1 MTRPSA
7 AQSFLR
13 RPDLGIVE
21 STDGRWET
29 ASARPRVG
37 EEHTGSVTAAQNKR
51 IATVSSRS
59 SRLVP
64 CCSCFA
70 EEWLR
75 KSAGPC
81 LRVAVLFVCA
91 GEERSMAKN
100 SSCLSSAL
108 DKSKAKISLEWA
120 HLLWGM
126 THFYKAIAALRKVRP
141 QWRCRHE
148 VHLSNKSVPENGS
161 RLTSLPRDP

>member
-1 MTRPSA
+1 MRLTCLSSQRMTRPSA

-59 SRLVP
+59 SRLVR

-70 EEWLR
+70 REWLR
-75 KSAGPC
+75 SCPLSRAFASRGCLWALAKSAC
-81 LRVAVLFVCA
+81 L
-91 GEERSMAKN
+91 AKN

-120 HLLWGM
+120 YLLWDM
-126 THFYKAIAALRKVRP
+126 THFYKAIAALRKVRH
-141 QWRCRHE
+141 QWRCYHE
-148 VHLSNKSVPENGS
+148 VYLSNKS
-161 RLTSLPRDP
+161 